1 LIFEKIRRVCSLK
14 RVTHHFQGFI
24 AFPVLVKYSYYPT
37 PYPLSASG
45 EGNFGASLLGGWG
58 SSDVPHLSE
67 NRFIALRRSLR
78 THPTILKFFH
88 KSNRNPIIPNRRN
101 CHLVRCNCLFI
112 SSLATRGSRITR
124 CNYTGLKLRTA
135 TKI

>member
-1 LIFEKIRRVCSLK
+1 VKRHSCRMRSSTAVTHPLLRLRCVTLFGAHPTIICSLIK
-14 RVTHHFQGFI
+14 NWYT

-67 NRFIALRRSLR
+67 NRYKSYLIFNNTQMGMQSAHTFNLVNEQIAFYQCKPLNADINFVKELR
-78 THPTILKFFH
+78 
-88 KSNRNPIIPNRRN
+88 
-101 CHLVRCNCLFI
+101 
-112 SSLATRGSRITR
+112 
-124 CNYTGLKLRTA
+124 
-135 TKI
+135 

>member
-1 LIFEKIRRVCSLK
+1 MGNRLK
-14 RVTHHFQGFI
+14 LT

-67 NRFIALRRSLR
+67 NRYILRVPASSPLSPQ
-78 THPTILKFFH
+78 HPAPL
-88 KSNRNPIIPNRRN
+88 SPQPPAPLLP
-101 CHLVRCNCLFI
+101 HLVCIRASVSAPLAPCLQTVE
-112 SSLATRGSRITR
+112 L
-124 CNYTGLKLRTA
+124 
-135 TKI
+135 